1 MAAATGGNPAD
12 EQQQQQQLHVQK
24 LLQEAG
30 IEDISLLDP
39 ASLEA
44 LKDYVIQKSNK
55 EEEPAVA
62 IPSSSSCLP
71 ETLPAADEQN
81 EEDTARPP
89 LSHVERAGLASHR
102 TLKRFLSDLTDPAG
116 MGSNSVVMAA
126 TGGEYDTTATTAG
139 SVSAQK
145 LDPSSLQQQQERMM
159 KLMEHQAQ
167 LLLSLYERVEEL
179 HDKVDAIHK
188 QDIEAYVWNNYDDDD
203 DDGVFVT
210 RSQQQPQQ
218 PSHSTATRR
227 RATAA
232 AAARTTSTASS
243 THISAPLGMRRRR
256 RAAAVEEPTNDD
268 LHAPDHVNDEPA
280 AHHRRLRHLRRLD
293 HRNIGGDGA
302 GGNHAVRAHPPAP
315 NLWAALFTLLG
326 HVLTLRFLGL
336 DRFYKLA
343 KLFLELRRRQVPNF
357 DVGLLFK
364 VLVMMAILMARMS
377 SSMPGGSNKNGMN
390 NNKNDDD
397 AMLSATEL
405 MWIYRFYFLTTIVVV
420 GFIIQSGYATFL
432 YKFFVKHNYPWRVL
446 WNGQDIDVEQAVREA
461 AAQEEAAAAVRVQAA
476 AAAVAAAPH
485 PRHLPPG
492 RQPPPVAGG
501 HENDAVAA
509 APANDQPGWRQAILA
524 GEIPRVA
531 PEHFGNGPLAMVLET
546 LVLIGS
552 FFLSI
557 LPMWTP
563 HAPPPPPPPPQPPQ
577 EGEAHETDPP
587 ARDNPDHREIPQV
600 RPPADPTEYEEDDE

>member
-1 MAAATGGNPAD
+1 MAAAAGDESCDPAD
-12 EQQQQQQLHVQK
+12 EQQQSVQK

-30 IEDISLLDP
+30 IEDVSLIDP

-44 LKDYVIQKSNK
+44 LKDYVIHKSNDK
-55 EEEPAVA
+55 DNERAAAEEN
-62 IPSSSSCLP
+62 
-71 ETLPAADEQN
+71 TDEN
-81 EEDTARPP
+81 EETDSDLPHP

-102 TLKRFLSDLTDPAG
+102 TLKRFLSDLTDPARRNDNNLLSG
-116 MGSNSVVMAA
+116 VAA
-126 TGGEYDTTATTAG
+126 AASGEYDSTATTAG
-139 SVSAQK
+139 SLSARYM
-145 LDPSSLQQQQERMM
+145 DSSSRQQQQDRLM

-167 LLLSLYERVEEL
+167 LILALYERVEKL
-179 HDKVDAIHK
+179 HDKVDAIHSK
-188 QDIEAYVWNNYDDDD
+188 QDTDTTPAWDDDD
-203 DDGVFVT
+203 DDLFVRST
-210 RSQQQPQQ
+210 RSPQPQ
-218 PSHSTATRR
+218 PSHSTATNRR
-227 RATAA
+227 TA

-243 THISAPLGMRRRR
+243 TQAAVAPLGLRRRR
-256 RAAAVEEPTNDD
+256 RAGAVEPINDD
-268 LHAPDHVNDEPA
+268 FQAPDHQDNEPA
-280 AHHRRLRHLRRLD
+280 AHHHRLHHHH
-293 HRNIGGDGA
+293 HRNVLA
-302 GGNHAVRAHPPAP
+302 
-315 NLWAALFTLLG
+315 LWTALLTQLG

-377 SSMPGGSNKNGMN
+377 SSMPGGSYKNGMN
-390 NNKNDDD
+390 NNNNDNNKNDDD
-397 AMLSATEL
+397 TMLSPTEL

-461 AAQEEAAAAVRVQAA
+461 AAQEEAAAAARVQAA
-476 AAAVAAAPH
+476 AAAAAPH

-492 RQPPPVAGG
+492 QHPPPVAGG

-509 APANDQPGWRQAILA
+509 VPANDPPGWRQAILA
-524 GEIPRVA
+524 GEIPRAA
-531 PEHFGNGPLAMVLET
+531 PEHFGNGPLAVVMET

-563 HAPPPPPPPPQPPQ
+563 HAPPPPPPQPPQ
-577 EGEAHETDPP
+577 EEDAQEADPP